1 MECPAFGCVVGT
13 LDASTI
19 TYFILFY
26 FPVAKIIPPHDSGI
40 AGAILENL
48 APWEGVDVSEAAV
61 RGKFC
66 LRGGVESISCAA

>member
-1 MECPAFGCVVGT
+1 MSSFWLRCRHPRCIYNHLF
-13 LDASTI
+13 
-19 TYFILFY
+19 YFIF

-66 LRGGVESISCAA
+66 LKGGGWSQSREA